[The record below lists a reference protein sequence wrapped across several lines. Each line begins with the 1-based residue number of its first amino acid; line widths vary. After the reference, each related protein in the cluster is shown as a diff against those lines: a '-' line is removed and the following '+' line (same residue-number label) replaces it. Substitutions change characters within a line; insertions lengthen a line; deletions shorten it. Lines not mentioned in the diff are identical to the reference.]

1 MNREFQFNEL
11 FKDLP
16 ELAESASEEMRSL
29 LKTAM
34 SRMLQDMDL
43 VYQEEI
49 DSLQQMLERAEQRVQ
64 QLEETLDKI
73 QSD

>member
-1 MNREFQFNEL
+1 MNKEFQFSEIL
-11 FKDLP
+11 KDLP

-34 SRMLQDMDL
+34 LRMLQDMDL

-49 DSLQQMLERAEQRVQ
+49 DTLKQMLIRTEQRVQ
-64 QLEETLDKI
+64 QLEAALDKVEAN
-73 QSD
+73 

>member
-1 MNREFQFNEL
+1 MNKEFQFSEIL
-11 FKDLP
+11 KDLP

-49 DSLQQMLERAEQRVQ
+49 DTLKQMLIRAEQRVQ
-64 QLEETLDKI
+64 QLEDTLDKI
-73 QSD
+73 EAN